1 MAGKFLLGALAASM
15 AFTALPSAAVA
26 GDRDDRYYGRDG
38 YYQVDDRRFNDR
50 RFDDRRFDDRRFNSR
65 RIDNRRYDDR
75 RWNGNVRGQARCYDE
90 GKGGTVIGA
99 IAGGLLGNQV
109 AGRGDGLLGA
119 VLGGGVGALAGRAID
134 KSDGRPC
141 R

>member
-1 MAGKFLLGALAASM
+1 MAGKFLVGALVAS
-15 AFTALPSAAVA
+15 FALTTMSTAAVA
-26 GDRDDRYYGRDG
+26 HDRDDRYYGRDG
-38 YYQVDDRRFNDR
+38 YYTQVDDRRFNDR
-50 RFDDRRFDDRRFNSR
+50 RFDDRRFNNRRVDS
-65 RIDNRRYDDR
+65 RRYDDR
-75 RWNGNVRGQARCYDE
+75 RWNNNARGQNRCYDE

-109 AGRGDGLLGA
+109 AGRNDGLLGA